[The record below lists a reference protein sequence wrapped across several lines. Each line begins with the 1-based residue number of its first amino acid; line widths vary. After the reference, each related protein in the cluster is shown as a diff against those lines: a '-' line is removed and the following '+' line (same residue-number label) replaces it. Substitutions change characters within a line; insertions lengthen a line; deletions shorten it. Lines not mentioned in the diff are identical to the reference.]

1 MSQSLLPNGCYDL
14 LPPHARQESVLSYQ
28 LLEIFHR
35 YGYEQVSPP
44 LLEFSDHLL
53 SGRGAD
59 LSEQIFRVMDPAAL
73 KVMGIRPDITLQIAR
88 IAGGRL
94 ADVPR
99 PLRLCYDG
107 MILRMKA
114 QGIKSER
121 QFRQVGIELMG
132 TPHPD
137 ADAEVIMVAA
147 QALKHIGID
156 ALCIDI
162 SLPTLAQAV
171 IAESKLSDSTQQSLL
186 LAIQQKDISA
196 VRSHSFAYQALLL
209 AMMQLPSNAPAALA
223 AIESMA
229 IPDVFKAG
237 MDDLVSVTRSVLAQ
251 APASWQ
257 VTLDITEVSAMNYH
271 SGPCFSF
278 FLPDS
283 SLEIGRGGRYT
294 IEHESSIESATGFTL
309 YVDTV
314 QSSLP
319 PQAQARKILVAQTAT
334 PEEIQQLHCDGY
346 LTLRALSGHGDLM
359 HQAAQLGCE
368 AVFAQGKLQP
378 RTGHKS

>member
-14 LPPHARQESVLSYQ
+14 LPPYARQESVLSYK

-44 LLEFSDHLL
+44 LLEFSDNLL
-53 SGRGAD
+53 SGRGAG

-94 ADVPR
+94 ADAPR

-121 QFRQVGIELMG
+121 QFRQVGIELVG
-132 TPHPD
+132 IPHPD

-147 QALKHIGID
+147 QALKQIGID

-162 SLPTLAQAV
+162 SLPTLV
-171 IAESKLSDSTQQSLL
+171 STLIAESSLSETAKQSLL
-186 LAIQQKDISA
+186 LAIQQKDLSA
-196 VRSHSFAYQALLL
+196 VRGYSFTHKELLL
-209 AMMQLPSNAPAALA
+209 AMMQLPHSAKAALTKLQT
-223 AIESMA
+223 MA
-229 IPDVFKAG
+229 IPEALKAS
-237 MDDLVSVTRSVLAQ
+237 MDELVSVASSVLAQ

-257 VTLDITEVSAMNYH
+257 VTLDITEASAMNYH

-278 FLPDS
+278 FLPGS

-294 IEHESSIESATGFTL
+294 IEHASGSESATGFTL

-319 PQAQARKILVAQTAT
+319 PLAEARKILVAQTAT
-334 PEEIQQLHCDGY
+334 PEEIQQLHRDGY
-346 LTLRALSGHGDLM
+346 LTLRALSGHGDLL
-359 HQAAQLGCE
+359 HQAKHLGCE

-378 RTGHKS
+378 LTGI